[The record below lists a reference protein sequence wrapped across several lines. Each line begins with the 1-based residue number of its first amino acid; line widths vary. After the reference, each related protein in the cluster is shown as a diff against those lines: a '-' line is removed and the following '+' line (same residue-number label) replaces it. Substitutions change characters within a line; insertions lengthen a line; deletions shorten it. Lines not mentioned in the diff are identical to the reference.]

1 MPASLLFRAPTTRAC
16 PQCGVLRLL
25 KDYRRWR
32 GGQRVLHALCNT
44 CDPEKRF
51 SEMTPT
57 QRMRAV
63 DADRPGARL
72 LVIENMNDAEQMARR
87 HATSRE
93 RLAYHAKE
101 RRKAWREA
109 IGKRV
114 ADEHAWALRA
124 LSVAERM
131 AGVVDGYSPVMPNSR
146 LAAPHAGAWAAWV
159 EFFRS
164 YAQVLR
170 LMRERIDVLAKK
182 KYAPVKPTPEQC
194 DPCYYADASTRAS
207 LRRLYSACRP
217 IPNRRMYR
225 DPWCLSWGQE

>member
-1 MPASLLFRAPTTRAC
+1 M
-16 PQCGVLRLL
+16 RLI
-25 KDYRRWR
+25 KDFRRWR
-32 GGQRVLHALCNT
+32 GGKRVLHDVCNA
-44 CDPEKRF
+44 CDPEKAL
-51 SEMTPT
+51 SEMTPK

-63 DADRPGARL
+63 EADRPRARL
-72 LVIENMNDAEQMARR
+72 VMVENMNDAEQMERR

-101 RRKAWREA
+101 RRKAWREG
-109 IGKRV
+109 IGARV
-114 ADEHAWALRA
+114 ADEHEWAQRA

-131 AGVVDGYSPVMPNSR
+131 AGV
-146 LAAPHAGAWAAWV
+146 GAWAAWV

-164 YAQVLR
+164 YVQVLR
-170 LMRERIDVLAKK
+170 LMRERIDVLAKQ

-207 LRRLYSACRP
+207 LRLLYGACRP
-217 IPNRRMYR
+217 IPGRKMYR

>member
-109 IGKRV
+109 IGARV

-124 LSVAERM
+124 LASAEQVRFLERN
-131 AGVVDGYSPVMPNSR
+131 AEN
-146 LAAPHAGAWAAWV
+146 WV

-164 YAQVLR
+164 YAQVMR